1 MTYLAEILPNSKP
14 FWEYGNLPPEAASA
28 GFFFLILLCSGL
40 AVDLGMVLHAVKRP
54 PKIRAWRQAL
64 TDRAL
69 PWQMVLLLVAALV
82 GFYLFA
88 SLSYSVLFPAGGI
101 EPHTVLFQT
110 LVFHLPLLGVC
121 GLLFHFAG
129 IQGRELFGLH
139 WRRAPAMLRLAA
151 LYYLAALPPLWLL
164 SALGQL
170 VLHRLGHEF
179 YMQDVTQVLM
189 APASWPVRGSL
200 FFIAVVI
207 APVFEEIFFRG
218 ILLPFLVRRI
228 GLTAGILLVSAAF
241 AGLHWHLPS
250 LLPLFLL
257 SAAFSLAYA
266 RTQSLLVPIG
276 MHAVF
281 NGVTVAL
288 LLMIG

>member
-1 MTYLAEILPNSKP
+1 MTFLAEILPNSRP

-28 GFFFLILLCSGL
+28 GLFFLILLCGGL
-40 AVDLGMVLHAVKRP
+40 TAGLGLILYGLKRP
-54 PKIRAWRQAL
+54 PSIRAWRQSLA
-64 TDRAL
+64 DRAL
-69 PWQMVLLLVAALV
+69 PRQMVFLLLAALIGV
-82 GFYLFA
+82 YLLA
-88 SLSYSVLFPAGGI
+88 SLAYSGLFPEGGI

-110 LVFHLPLLGVC
+110 LAFHLPLLGVC

-139 WRRAPAMLRLAA
+139 WRKAPAMLRLSA

-170 VLHRLGHEF
+170 LLHRLGHEF
-179 YMQDVTQVLM
+179 YMQDVTQILM
-189 APASWPVRGSL
+189 APASRPVRGSL

-207 APVFEEIFFRG
+207 APVFEEVFFRG

-228 GLTAGILLVSAAF
+228 GLTAGIVLVSAAF
-241 AGLHWHLPS
+241 AGLHGHLPS

-276 MHAVF
+276 MHAAF
-281 NGVTVAL
+281 NGVTVVL